1 MPCAG
6 ISSQFAQRFDSVA
19 TRGPTSFSSSLASCC
34 CCCYQFGLAHG
45 LPTVSVGCKLVLT
58 VFLLLYLLHTYTD
71 THTVTQ
77 RHILTYLFL
86 PPNFALQDRN
96 NNNSKG
102 EQNSNRRNCNNYNNR
117 SVWRFLYFSKFFC
130 LCFGSW
136 STLSSYLLLFSQLF
150 LYSHFFSSSILCVF
164 MYLIL
169 HILRTFE
176 DFAPRQ
182 SRLGL
187 DFIYDSD
194 FDLIFYLIH
203 FCNFAPFRLDLT
215 WLSITLSLV
224 CVCFLLL
231 YFFYFC
237 FLVF

>member
-71 THTVTQ
+71 THTGTQ
-77 RHILTYLFL
+77 RHTQTYLFL

-117 SVWRFLYFSKFFC
+117 SVWRFLYFSQFFC

-169 HILRTFE
+169 HILRTFK

>member
-6 ISSQFAQRFDSVA
+6 FSSQFAQRFDSVA
-19 TRGPTSFSSSLASCC
+19 TRGPTSFSSSLASCCC

-71 THTVTQ
+71 THTYTGTQ
-77 RHILTYLFL
+77 RHTLTNLFL

-117 SVWRFLYFSKFFC
+117 SVWRFLYFSQFFC

-150 LYSHFFSSSILCVF
+150 LYSHFFFSSILCVF

-187 DFIYDSD
+187 GFIR
-194 FDLIFYLIH
+194 
-203 FCNFAPFRLDLT
+203 FRLWFWFSIWFTFVTLHLFDLT
-215 WLSITLSLV
+215 WLDFQLH
-224 CVCFLLL
+224 
-231 YFFYFC
+231 YH
-237 FLVF
+237 